1 MPPSSFHL
9 QSLPARAVCT
19 ALLVAWT
26 STTIAMASA
35 APAPSAKPSGDQ
47 PKLKPVDPGVADVG
61 PLSGPGRTLP
71 TDLRQPSNF
80 DRVYEVELD
89 GKRFFVRAHGG
100 VYAIFPRSD
109 YVQTRSG
116 VAPVV
121 PAGTVFHLGSL
132 PKNQPTAAE
141 TETIAPGAA
150 KPARPM
156 RQDQAAPVLAAPNA
170 ESAQPPPVPG
180 NAANPTQRQDNQPP
194 LSNAAPTVRRSDP
207 TRDSIWQSELYRS
220 TRTSELLDKARAARA
235 RSAADQQLGSEA
247 TPSALATPESGS
259 RSSAP

>member
-1 MPPSSFHL
+1 MLPTSFQL
-9 QSLPARAVCT
+9 RSAPTRAMCT
-19 ALLVAWT
+19 AFLVAWACT
-26 STTIAMASA
+26 NSLLA
-35 APAPSAKPSGDQ
+35 APAPTAAAKASGDQ

-71 TDLRQPSNF
+71 TDLRQPANF

-89 GKRFFVRAHGG
+89 GKQFFVRAHGG
-100 VYAIFPRSD
+100 VYAVFPRSD

-132 PKNQPTAAE
+132 PKAPPAPMEQE
-141 TETIAPGAA
+141 SIAPGAA

-156 RQDQAAPVLAAPNA
+156 RQDQAAPSLAAPNA

-180 NAANPTQRQDNQPP
+180 NAANPAQRQDTQPP
-194 LSNAAPTVRRSDP
+194 LSNAAPTVRRSDA
-207 TRDSIWQSELYRS
+207 TRDSIWHSELFRS
-220 TRTSELLDKARAARA
+220 TRTGELLDQARAARF
-235 RSAADQQLGSEA
+235 RSADEQQAASAA
-247 TPSALATPESGS
+247 TAPAIATPESGA